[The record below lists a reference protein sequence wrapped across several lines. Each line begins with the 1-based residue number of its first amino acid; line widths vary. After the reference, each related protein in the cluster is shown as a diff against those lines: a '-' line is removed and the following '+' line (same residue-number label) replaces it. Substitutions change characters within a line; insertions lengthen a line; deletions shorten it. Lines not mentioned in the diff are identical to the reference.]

1 MPKTAVSEAA
11 AKRVGQ
17 AIRRARQARGLTQ
30 AQLAERL
37 EVNPSYVTN
46 VEAGRVNLTVGQLA
60 HIGSALDAG
69 LRVNLAPLDTAPVAT
84 GPFTPSEPAERQG
97 QTGG

>member
-17 AIRRARQARGLTQ
+17 TIRRARQERGLTQ
-30 AQLAERL
+30 AKLAERL
-37 EVNPSYVTN
+37 DVNATYITN
-46 VEAGRVNLTVGQLA
+46 VEAGRMNLTVGQLA

-69 LRVNLAPLDTAPVAT
+69 LRVDLALLDTTPIAT
-84 GPFTPSEPAERQG
+84 GPFVPRASVTEPG
-97 QTGG
+97 